1 MKPFYLTTA
10 IAYTNAEPHI
20 GFALEL
26 VYADVLAR
34 YMRMT
39 GRPVKFLTGTDE
51 HGQKIAHKADEV
63 KKDAQ
68 VFVNEM
74 AARVREL
81 CDKLDISNDDFIQTT
96 QERHKRSVAAFWNRV
111 MEAGFIYK
119 KPYAGLYCVGCESFK
134 TEKDLVDGMCPDHGT
149 APERFEDENY
159 FFKLT
164 AFREKLQVLYDERPD
179 FVIPEAKF
187 NEVKQLLASGLE
199 DVSISRSRKV
209 LEWGIPVPGDE
220 TQVVYVW
227 FDALVNYVSA
237 IGYGRGKEDEM
248 ATYWPADVHIIGKE
262 INRFHTVLWPA
273 MLMAA
278 GVEVPHQVGVHGWIM
293 VDGKK
298 MSKTIGN
305 VLNPFDAISRYG
317 TEPLRYFLMREIPFH
332 GDGDFSHARFL
343 DRYNGDLANELGN
356 LLNRAVAMTERYL
369 DGVVPKIVEYDVR
382 STWTDYRAAM
392 EELRFAD
399 ALAAVWSLVRDMN
412 KFIDDKEPWKL
423 GKMDDKTSV
432 GEVLYV
438 LLESLRHVAWMLLPF
453 MPRAAVNMF
462 EQIGTSFEA
471 EARVALGDACKWG
484 GLAQGAKV
492 KKGELLFPRRDT

>member
-1 MKPFYLTTA
+1 
-10 IAYTNAEPHI
+10 
-20 GFALEL
+20 
-26 VYADVLAR
+26 
-34 YMRMT
+34 
-39 GRPVKFLTGTDE
+39 
-51 HGQKIAHKADEV
+51 
-63 KKDAQ
+63 
-68 VFVNEM
+68 M

-278 GVEVPHQVGVHGWIM
+278 GVEVPHQVGVHGWIT

-399 ALAAVWSLVRDMN
+399 ALAAV
-412 KFIDDKEPWKL
+412 
-423 GKMDDKTSV
+423 
-432 GEVLYV
+432 
-438 LLESLRHVAWMLLPF
+438 
-453 MPRAAVNMF
+453 
-462 EQIGTSFEA
+462 
-471 EARVALGDACKWG
+471 
-484 GLAQGAKV
+484 
-492 KKGELLFPRRDT
+492 